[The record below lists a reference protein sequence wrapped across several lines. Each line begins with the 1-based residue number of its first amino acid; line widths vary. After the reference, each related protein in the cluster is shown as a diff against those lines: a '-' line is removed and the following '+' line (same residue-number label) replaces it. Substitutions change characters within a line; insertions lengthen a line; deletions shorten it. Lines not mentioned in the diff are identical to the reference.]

1 MSNKRTVLVTG
12 GAGYIGSI
20 VSKKLI
26 EEGYKVII
34 IDDLSKGHKKAIQK
48 EALFYQCCTL
58 DKKEFEKVFKENT
71 NIDAIIHFA
80 ANIEVGESV
89 ELPDKYFYNNVVG
102 SLNTIDLAK
111 NFNVKA
117 FIFSS
122 TAAVYG
128 NPLSVPIEETSLTL
142 PINPYGTS
150 KLQVEQFLQAYHKA
164 YNLKYAV
171 LRYFNAC
178 GAYKGMGEDHSP
190 ETHLIPNIFKTALG
204 KQEALKIFGN
214 DYDTKDGTAIRDYI
228 HVEDLATAHIL
239 ALEAIL
245 ANKISNEAFN
255 IGCGS
260 GYSVKEVFET
270 AKEVSSINIPYE
282 MTGKRAG
289 DSARLIADTNKI
301 QRILGWKPEHDLK
314 SILFT
319 AWEWHKNNPEGYQ

>member
-1 MSNKRTVLVTG
+1 MSKNCTVLVTG

-26 EEGYKVII
+26 EEEYKVII
-34 IDDLSKGHKKAIQK
+34 VDDLSKGHKQAIHK
-48 EALFYQCCTL
+48 EAKFYQCCTL
-58 DKKEFEKVFKENT
+58 DKKAFEKVFKENP

-89 ELPDKYFYNNVVG
+89 ELPGKYFYNNVVG

-111 NFNVKA
+111 DNNIKA

-128 NPLSVPIEETSLTL
+128 NPTTVPIKEDSLTI
-142 PINPYGTS
+142 PINPYGVS
-150 KLQVEQFLQAYHKA
+150 KLQVEQFLAAYYKA
-164 YNLKYAV
+164 YNFKYAV

-178 GAYKGMGEDHSP
+178 GAYKGTGEDHSP
-190 ETHLIPNIFKTALG
+190 ETHLIPNVFKTALG
-204 KQEALKIFGN
+204 KQKSLKIFGN

-239 ALEAIL
+239 ALEGIL
-245 ANKISNEAFN
+245 SNKISNDAFN

-270 AKEVSSINIPYE
+270 AKEVSAMNIPYE

-289 DSARLIADTNKI
+289 DSARLIADTTKI
-301 QRILGWKPEHDLK
+301 QQTLGWQPKHDLK
-314 SILFT
+314 SILST

>member
-1 MSNKRTVLVTG
+1 MSKKCTVLVTG

-26 EEGYKVII
+26 EEEYNVII
-34 IDDLSKGHKKAIQK
+34 VDDLSKGHKEAIQPK
-48 EALFYQCCTL
+48 AKFYQCCTL
-58 DKKEFEKVFKENT
+58 DKTKFEKVFKENT

-89 ELPDKYFYNNVVG
+89 ELPGKYFYNNVVG

-111 NFNVKA
+111 DNNIKA

-128 NPLSVPIEETSLTL
+128 NPLSVPIKEDSLTI
-142 PINPYGTS
+142 PINPYGVS
-150 KLQVEQFLQAYHKA
+150 KLQVEQFLQAYYKA
-164 YNLKYAV
+164 YNLNYAI

-178 GAYKGMGEDHSP
+178 GAYKGFGEDHSP

-228 HVEDLATAHIL
+228 HIEDLASAHIL
-239 ALEAIL
+239 ALEGIL
-245 ANKISNEAFN
+245 NNKISNDAFN

-270 AKEVSSINIPYE
+270 AKEVSSIDIPYE

-289 DSARLIADTNKI
+289 DSARLIADTTKI
-301 QRILGWKPEHDLK
+301 QQLLGWKPEHDLK
-314 SILFT
+314 SILST